1 VTGAWLLPVIFAHNL
16 HVEKASLV
24 AMSTV
29 KIKEQF
35 HYFNIQA
42 EVDSVYGNWAVSTDG
57 DVVNCLYPY
66 AILAIHFKDADW
78 MEKMKTK
85 VWFRPECEVA
95 LSNALKRA
103 IKLLV

>member
-1 VTGAWLLPVIFAHNL
+1 MN
-16 HVEKASLV
+16 KD
-24 AMSTV
+24 

-42 EVDSVYGNWAVSTDG
+42 DVDSIYGNWAVSVDG

-66 AILAIHFKDADW
+66 AIFAIYFREVNW

-85 VWFRPECEVA
+85 VWFRPECEDS
-95 LSNALKRA
+95 LSNALNRA
-103 IKLLV
+103 KELIK